1 MITDPLF
8 SGSVWRQDFS
18 KGALILAPVLTS
30 QQLYSLIYLSWKSL
44 TYGYLHIISPP
55 PDRILG
61 TILRQISPIFLS
73 FLSLSP
79 FPQSPPLVLR
89 EMTLETLPPK
99 DGERR
104 KIKRDHSAAR
114 NSSYCREPS
123 KFRSRE
129 GVKGKSRE
137 STDGLF
143 DLGVNF
149 CLVGTFASS
158 SLSAEGKIA
167 RTAGIRVR
175 ELQ

>member
-1 MITDPLF
+1 MEARFFKRCTYTCACPNFATIILTNLF
-8 SGSVWRQDFS
+8 KLEVSYVRISAHNFTPTGSNLGDNFTSDFPN
-18 KGALILAPVLTS
+18 LP
-30 QQLYSLIYLSWKSL
+30 
-44 TYGYLHIISPP
+44 
-55 PDRILG
+55 
-61 TILRQISPIFLS
+61 FLP
-73 FLSLSP
+73 LSLSP